1 MKFMNDW
8 QKKIIVALITVL
20 SSLAIAAK
28 FNAILAVCSNNW
40 YKIRRRNFAS
50 IVNNSSCKLQLLRR
64 VRACRKV
71 RNPRRYWIRPGRTK
85 SWWNN
90 FKQNVV
96 VAEEWK
102 ENFRMSKDSFYK
114 LCNEVRPFLQ
124 KKTTIMRAPI
134 SVKEQIAVTL
144 YYLADEG
151 RYRKVANAFGIS
163 RSSVSIFVRNVCF
176 VITVHLGK
184 QYIKLPTT
192 EDEVKFAV
200 EKFEEKHGFPQCLG
214 VIDGTHVFIKKP
226 TENPTDY
233 LNRKN
238 RYSLNVQATCDY
250 KYCFT
255 DVVVKWPGSVHDAR
269 MFANSNINNL
279 LRTGGIPPCHKRIV
293 EDEVAVPVCILS
305 TQQYPIL
312 LQRGWPNNMLQLF
325 DKDFLHKCTK
335 YLQ

>member
-1 MKFMNDW
+1 M
-8 QKKIIVALITVL
+8 
-20 SSLAIAAK
+20 
-28 FNAILAVCSNNW
+28 
-40 YKIRRRNFAS
+40 
-50 IVNNSSCKLQLLRR
+50 
-64 VRACRKV
+64 
-71 RNPRRYWIRPGRTK
+71 
-85 SWWNN
+85 
-90 FKQNVV
+90 
-96 VAEEWK
+96 
-102 ENFRMSKDSFYK
+102 
-114 LCNEVRPFLQ
+114 
-124 KKTTIMRAPI
+124 
-134 SVKEQIAVTL
+134 
-144 YYLADEG
+144 
-151 RYRKVANAFGIS
+151 
-163 RSSVSIFVRNVCF
+163 
-176 VITVHLGK
+176 HLGK

-293 EDEVAVPVCILS
+293 EDEVAVPVCILGDPAYPLLPFVMKEFPGGGNTVQEQFFGWRLS
-305 TQQYPIL
+305 SARIVIECAFGRLKGRFGALRRDMDITITHLPYIIYACFVLHNFCETQNEKIGDDTIAAAVQNERAFQPPTTGNRYT
-312 LQRGWPNNMLQLF
+312 QCNNEVSGKKVRNIYVTYF
-325 DKDFLHKCTK
+325 D
-335 YLQ
+335 